1 MTEENELV
9 RLERFVSTLLDKFNA
24 QQAENKD
31 LTALL
36 QRRDTTI
43 ETLQDDLAAM
53 KNERGDI
60 SSRVSSLIG
69 KIEEWESE
77 SGVSTDDDEN
87 TDKTSDSAVQGNLFS
102 ADLQGG
108 ND

>member
-24 QQAENKD
+24 QQAEKKD
-31 LTALL
+31 LTARL
-36 QRRDTTI
+36 QRRDATI
-43 ETLQDDLAAM
+43 ATLQDDLAAM

-60 SSRVSSLIG
+60 STRVSSLIG

-77 SGVSTDDDEN
+77 SGVSTDCDED
-87 TDKTSDSAVQGNLFS
+87 TEKTSESGVQGNLF
-102 ADLQGG
+102 
-108 ND
+108 